1 MSSLSTLYKSGGE
14 LSARSILLWRI
25 AQAAVWLIG
34 ATIFICLVFF
44 PPLGV
49 ILFWN
54 ILIPIA
60 PALIVLAVGLWRNVC
75 PLATTT
81 LQPRYLGLSK
91 RKKMS
96 VSLQGKLG
104 LLSVIALYL
113 IVPLRHPVFNV
124 SGHATAWLLAITTTI
139 GVVMGFFYEWK
150 SAWCSTLCPVHP
162 VEKLYGRNVIGSLP
176 NAHCNQCQK
185 CVVPCPDSTPNMDPQ
200 ASQKTGYHRLSAI
213 LIVGGL
219 PGFIWG
225 WFHEPDNTPLN
236 SFSAAL
242 DIYAVPLA
250 GLLTTLLL
258 YSLLINALNN
268 KYEKTITAIFAAA
281 AVSCYYWYRIPSLIG
296 FGRYP
301 DDGLLVNISNLIPYE
316 AVRGII
322 IFVTLFFFW
331 WLVIRKPNKA
341 SWVIRPEYA
350 QG

>member
-1 MSSLSTLYKSGGE
+1 MSSLSTPYKSGGE

-25 AQAAVWLIG
+25 AQAVVWLIG
-34 ATIFICLVFF
+34 ATIFVCLVFF

-54 ILIPIA
+54 ILIPVA

-81 LQPRYLGLSK
+81 LQPRHLGLSK

-185 CVVPCPDSTPNMDPQ
+185 CVVPCPDSTPNMNPQ
-200 ASQKTGYHRLSAI
+200 ASQKTSYHRLSAI

-219 PGFIWG
+219 PGFI
-225 WFHEPDNTPLN
+225 
-236 SFSAAL
+236 
-242 DIYAVPLA
+242 
-250 GLLTTLLL
+250 
-258 YSLLINALNN
+258 
-268 KYEKTITAIFAAA
+268 
-281 AVSCYYWYRIPSLIG
+281 
-296 FGRYP
+296 
-301 DDGLLVNISNLIPYE
+301 NLITCRLTHLLP
-316 AVRGII
+316 
-322 IFVTLFFFW
+322 
-331 WLVIRKPNKA
+331 
-341 SWVIRPEYA
+341 
-350 QG
+350 